1 MAYNKAKEEKKW
13 RLWKEAEEKQLR
25 NLGVTEDD
33 IEQLRIHDWAIFNS
47 DRRYY
52 QRVQETGT
60 YGIRSLGCRELGLRT
75 HLTSLCVELVE
86 ILSGCTGHGGY
97 LAHRRIEIGC
107 CFYSSNAK
115 NCNCSRGRKELFTGG
130 GNLIACRLQAFTS
143 SSVLPGSSFRNFS
156 TSLSW
161 FYVFLISEFT
171 PFKAVCSLVVSLP
184 ISTVIPLILLPAI
197 GSSSLQNGYKNCP
210 AFLPSIKKA
219 PIRFLRPMLI
229 NCYSIEVYK
238 LGFI

>member
-1 MAYNKAKEEKKW
+1 MVGAFLCLERSGLFLCPFLRKEVSAVANRIIRCGGKALTRCRSK
-13 RLWKEAEEKQLR
+13 
-25 NLGVTEDD
+25 V
-33 IEQLRIHDWAIFNS
+33 HDTFDTIQHVGGFPS
-47 DRRYY
+47 GHRHI
-52 QRVQETGT
+52 VH
-60 YGIRSLGCRELGLRT
+60 GIRSLGCRELGLRT

-219 PIRFLRPMLI
+219 PIRFLRPMI
-229 NCYSIEVYK
+229 
-238 LGFI
+238 F